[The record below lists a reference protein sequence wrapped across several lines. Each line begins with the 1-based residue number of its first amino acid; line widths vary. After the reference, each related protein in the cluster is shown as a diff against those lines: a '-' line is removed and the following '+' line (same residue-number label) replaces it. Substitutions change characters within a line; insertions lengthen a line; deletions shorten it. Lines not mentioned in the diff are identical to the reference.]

1 MAVERERR
9 ARRRRNSEEPSEPED
24 CALLR
29 LLRLSTGIDRV
40 TTLIGRA
47 VAWLILAAVLV
58 SAANAILRKSID
70 LGLPAPLLR
79 WYVANSNAALELQW
93 YLFSAVFL
101 LAAAWTLQRNEHI
114 RIDIASALM
123 PKRLR
128 DWIDLL
134 GHLLM
139 LMPFVGLMI
148 YEAIPYLGTS
158 WRLQERSANAG
169 GLLLWPAK
177 ALIVAGFSL
186 LFLQGVSEIIKR
198 VAVMRGAIP
207 DRAPEHRAPPE
218 VEEQLPAGS
227 PPP

>member
-1 MAVERERR
+1 
-9 ARRRRNSEEPSEPED
+9 
-24 CALLR
+24 LLR
-29 LLRLSTGIDRV
+29 LLRLSAGIDRV
-40 TTLIGRA
+40 TTLIGRG

-93 YLFSAVFL
+93 YLFGAVFL

-207 DRAPEHRAPPE
+207 DPAPEHRAPPE

>member
-1 MAVERERR
+1 L
-9 ARRRRNSEEPSEPED
+9 P
-24 CALLR
+24 ALV
-29 LLRLSTGIDRV
+29 RLSAGIDRV
-40 TTLIGRA
+40 TALIGRA

-58 SAANAILRKSID
+58 SASNAILRKSID
-70 LGLPAPLLR
+70 LGLPRPLLR

-114 RIDIASALM
+114 RIDIVSGLM
-123 PKRLR
+123 PKRVR

-139 LMPFVGLMI
+139 LLPFVGLML
-148 YEAIPYLGTS
+148 YEAVPYFGIS

-198 VAVMRGAIP
+198 VGVMRGAIADP
-207 DRAPEHRAPPE
+207 APEHRAPPE

-227 PPP
+227 RPP

>member
-1 MAVERERR
+1 
-9 ARRRRNSEEPSEPED
+9 
-24 CALLR
+24 LLP
-29 LLRLSTGIDRV
+29 LVRLSAGIDRV
-40 TTLIGRA
+40 TALIGRA

-58 SAANAILRKSID
+58 STANAVLRKSID
-70 LGLPAPLLR
+70 LGLPRPLFR

-114 RIDIASALM
+114 RIDILSALM

-139 LMPFVGLMI
+139 LMPFVGLML
-148 YEAIPYLGTS
+148 YQAIPYLGTS

-198 VAVMRGAIP
+198 VAVMRRVMADP
-207 DRAPEHRAPPE
+207 APEHRAPPE
-218 VEEQLPAGS
+218 VEEQLPAGN
-227 PPP
+227 PPR